1 LSIPADLAYTSSH
14 EWVAVDGDIATIG
27 VTGYAAAALGDIVF
41 VAAPALGA
49 TVTAGEPCGE
59 VESTK
64 SVSDL
69 SAPVTGEVVEANEA
83 LADEPGLINSDPYG
97 GGWIFRV
104 RVDGPA
110 GGLLDSTAYA
120 QLTEGGAGHGD

>member
-1 LSIPADLAYTSSH
+1 MTIPADLAYTSSH
-14 EWVAVDGDIATIG
+14 EWVAVDGDIATVG

-41 VAAPALGA
+41 IEAPAPGSA
-49 TVTAGEPCGE
+49 VTAGEPCGE

-69 SAPVTGEVVEANEA
+69 CAPVTGEVTEVNAA
-83 LADEPGLINSDPYG
+83 LADEPVLVNSDPYG

-104 RVDGPA
+104 RVDSPTD
-110 GGLLDSTAYA
+110 GLLDAAAYA
-120 QLTEGGAGHGD
+120 ALTEGGDHGD

>member
-1 LSIPADLAYTSSH
+1 MTIPADLAYTSSH
-14 EWVAVDGDIATIG
+14 EWIAVDGDIATVG

-41 VAAPALGA
+41 VAAPAPGD
-49 TVTAGEPCGE
+49 TVAAGEPCGE

-69 SAPVTGEVVEANEA
+69 CAPVTGAVVEANEA
-83 LADEPGLINSDPYG
+83 LAEEPGLINSDPYG

-104 RVDGPA
+104 RLDGPA
-110 GGLLDSTAYA
+110 GGLLDSADYA
-120 QLTEGGAGHGD
+120 QLTEGGAGHGA

>member
-1 LSIPADLAYTSSH
+1 MTIPADLAYTSSH

-41 VAAPALGA
+41 VAAPAPGD
-49 TVTAGEPCGE
+49 TVAAGEPCGE

-69 SAPVTGEVVEANEA
+69 CAPVTGAVVEANKA

-104 RVDGPA
+104 RLDGPV
-110 GGLLDSTAYA
+110 GGLLDSADYA
-120 QLTEGGAGHGD
+120 QRTEGGAGHGA

>member
-41 VAAPALGA
+41 VAAPALGDA
-49 TVTAGEPCGE
+49 VTAGEPCGE

-83 LADEPGLINSDPYG
+83 LADEPGLINSDPFG

-104 RVDGPA
+104 RIDRPA
-110 GGLLDSTAYA
+110 GGLLDSAAYA
-120 QLTEGGAGHGD
+120 QLIEGGAGHGD